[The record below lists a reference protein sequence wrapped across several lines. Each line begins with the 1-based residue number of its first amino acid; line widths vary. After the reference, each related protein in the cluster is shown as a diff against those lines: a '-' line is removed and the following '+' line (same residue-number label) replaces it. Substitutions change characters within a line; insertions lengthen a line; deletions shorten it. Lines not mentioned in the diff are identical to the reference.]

1 MEREINEHSTSF
13 QRFYITCP
21 RTIGSLSLIN
31 SSFIPKHPLIDGENM
46 KYSEK
51 RSILN
56 PIHNWLSMILL
67 EIVVLDCRQLIWNY

>member
-13 QRFYITCP
+13 QRFYIAGP
-21 RTIGSLSLIN
+21 RTIWVFVPIN
-31 SSFIPKHPLIDGENM
+31 SSFMYQKTPLIDGENM

-67 EIVVLDCRQLIWNY
+67 EIVVLDCRQLI

>member
-1 MEREINEHSTSF
+1 MEREINEHSTF
-13 QRFYITCP
+13 QRFYTWSKDYL
-21 RTIGSLSLIN
+21 SLSLIN
-31 SSFIPKHPLIDGENM
+31 SSSFIPKTPLIDGENM

-67 EIVVLDCRQLIWNY
+67 EIVVLGCQLI